1 MAKDF
6 APWSAETA
14 QGIKTDP
21 VDSNIKV
28 RQEVLPAVNVG
39 TINAVSG
46 EWVGVPTSDEIFYG
60 ITTHIEVANTAE
72 VLAPANNVRDHIDMT
87 GFKTIFYAIKPTRA
101 GNVKVEAVMGPEVNS
116 FANLSPVNAAAPL
129 RGSIPTPSVTGGN
142 LINLLFEDN
151 AEALIADVWN
161 IFPIYD
167 SLADQK
173 LLQFKVTNNSGGI
186 STMEFAFLRVV

>member
-1 MAKDF
+1 MVKDF

-60 ITTHIEVANTAE
+60 NTTHLLVANGAT
-72 VLAPANNVRDHIDMT
+72 VLAPANNVRNHIDMT
-87 GFKTIFYAIKPTRA
+87 GFSDLFISIKPTNT
-101 GNVKVEAVMGPEVNS
+101 GNVAMTAVMGPDTIP
-116 FANLSPVNAAAPL
+116 FANLSPVNAAATL
-129 RGSIPTPSVTGGN
+129 RGALYATTPSSDMED
-142 LINLLFEDN
+142 LFVDT
-151 AEALIADVWN
+151 AESLTADVWN
-161 IFPIYD
+161 IFLI
-167 SLADQK
+167 SRLLANQK
-173 LLQFKVTNNSGGI
+173 NLQFKLTNNSGGE
-186 STMEFAFLRVV
+186 SSMEIAFMRLV